1 MLQFFIDEIDY
12 LVSDLTSIFLS
23 LDYKLRDYI
32 VVLMQLVEDGK
43 KEHN

>member
-12 LVSDLTSIFLS
+12 LVSDLTLIFLS
-23 LDYKLRDYI
+23 LDYKLRNYI
-32 VVLMQLVEDGK
+32 VVLLQLVEDGK

>member
-23 LDYKLRDYI
+23 LDYKLRNYI
-32 VVLMQLVEDGK
+32 VVLLQLVEDGK